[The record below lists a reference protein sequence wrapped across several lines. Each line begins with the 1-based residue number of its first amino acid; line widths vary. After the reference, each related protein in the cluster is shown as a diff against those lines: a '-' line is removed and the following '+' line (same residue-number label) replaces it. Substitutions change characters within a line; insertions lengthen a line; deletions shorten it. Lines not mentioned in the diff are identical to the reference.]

1 MPRPKLKSR
10 YDGRHESPYMY
21 IDGKKNKE
29 PSLLDHVV
37 SSLGDD
43 LVDMIHLSLGL
54 CTYEETATSSSGGE
68 DSRNDVIYEA
78 HARYGKSRRPLEKT
92 NETRVDPEGDESQQ
106 KLRMIYEKQQQEKKK
121 NGDSTNDLEDDDD
134 LNLDDLSLG
143 TPRSHE
149 AGSYRSSSPTS
160 CLKLKPASA
169 LKKSLKKS
177 KKKLFH
183 HKPLKKSVSF
193 EESVE
198 KELQGK
204 WLDQAVGEIAA
215 DLNPYLTEMRKVYV
229 KEMDGHDVV
238 TEE

>member
-1 MPRPKLKSR
+1 MSRSKSSNVA
-10 YDGRHESPYMY
+10 RHESPY
-21 IDGKKNKE
+21 INARENE
-29 PSLLDHVV
+29 PSLLDHV
-37 SSLGDD
+37 SSLGED
-43 LVDMIHLSLGL
+43 LMDMIDHSFGL
-54 CTYEETATSSSGGE
+54 YSYEETVTSSLGE
-68 DSRNDVIYEA
+68 DSRNDGIDEA
-78 HARYGKSRRPLEKT
+78 LARYEKSIRPKEKT

>member
-1 MPRPKLKSR
+1 MPRPKSKSS

-92 NETRVDPEGDESQQ
+92 NETRVDPEGDESQE
-106 KLRMIYEKQQQEKKK
+106 KLRMMYEKQQAKMK
-121 NGDSTNDLEDDDD
+121 NGGSTDELEDDN
-134 LNLDDLSLG
+134 LSLDDLSLILDDLSLA
-143 TPRSHE
+143 TPSSCE
-149 AGSYRSSSPTS
+149 TESYRSSSPPTTRLNLRS
-160 CLKLKPASA
+160 IGRLKR
-169 LKKSLKKS
+169 
-177 KKKLFH
+177 H
-183 HKPLKKSVSF
+183 
-193 EESVE
+193 
-198 KELQGK
+198 G
-204 WLDQAVGEIAA
+204 
-215 DLNPYLTEMRKVYV
+215 
-229 KEMDGHDVV
+229 
-238 TEE
+238 